1 MKRFVALLL
10 VLSMVIGLGACAQ
23 PSTPTATPTPSA
35 TPTPTSSPSP
45 TQSTPT
51 PSPSTLP
58 AKVVTIGTAPEY
70 PPMEY
75 IDDAGAM
82 VGFDID
88 LVNELGKIAGY
99 QMKWEKV
106 AWDGIFA
113 SLKANKVDLIASAV
127 TITNERANEMDFVGP
142 YMQSGQGIVILKTTT
157 SIKGPEDLKGK
168 KVGVQKGTTGDEA
181 ATAMEGLTVER
192 YEDIL
197 LAFKD
202 LENGRIDAVVNDV
215 PVNAYQILRSNANLI
230 QIAEKF
236 TTEDYGFAI
245 RKGDDQLMLDFTF
258 ALQKAMFDG
267 TYQRVYEKWFGK
279 AP

>member
-1 MKRFVALLL
+1 MMKRFVAFLL
-10 VLSMVIGLGACAQ
+10 VLSIVVGLGACAQ
-23 PSTPTATPTPSA
+23 PSTPTATPTPTSSP
-35 TPTPTSSPSP
+35 TPTPSPSP
-45 TQSTPT
+45 TPSPTPT
-51 PSPSTLP
+51 PSTLP

-75 IDDAGAM
+75 IDDVGAM

-88 LVNELGKIAGY
+88 LINELGKIAGY

-127 TITNERANEMDFVGP
+127 TITSERANEMDFVGP

-181 ATAMEGLTVER
+181 ATAMEGLT
-192 YEDIL
+192 
-197 LAFKD
+197 
-202 LENGRIDAVVNDV
+202 
-215 PVNAYQILRSNANLI
+215 
-230 QIAEKF
+230 
-236 TTEDYGFAI
+236 
-245 RKGDDQLMLDFTF
+245 
-258 ALQKAMFDG
+258 
-267 TYQRVYEKWFGK
+267 
-279 AP
+279 

>member
-1 MKRFVALLL
+1 
-10 VLSMVIGLGACAQ
+10 
-23 PSTPTATPTPSA
+23 
-35 TPTPTSSPSP
+35 
-45 TQSTPT
+45 
-51 PSPSTLP
+51 
-58 AKVVTIGTAPEY
+58 
-70 PPMEY
+70 
-75 IDDAGAM
+75 
-82 VGFDID
+82 
-88 LVNELGKIAGY
+88 
-99 QMKWEKV
+99 MKWEKV

-113 SLKANKVDLIASAV
+113 SLKAKKVDLIASAV
-127 TITNERANEMDFVGP
+127 TITSERANEMDFVGP
-142 YMQSGQGIVILKTTT
+142 YMQSGQGIVILKTTV

-215 PVNAYQILRSNANLI
+215 PVNAYQIMRSNANLI
-230 QIAEKF
+230 QIAQKF

-245 RKGDDQLMLDFTF
+245 RKGDSQLMLDFTF
-258 ALQKAMFDG
+258 ALQKAMSDG

-279 AP
+279 TP